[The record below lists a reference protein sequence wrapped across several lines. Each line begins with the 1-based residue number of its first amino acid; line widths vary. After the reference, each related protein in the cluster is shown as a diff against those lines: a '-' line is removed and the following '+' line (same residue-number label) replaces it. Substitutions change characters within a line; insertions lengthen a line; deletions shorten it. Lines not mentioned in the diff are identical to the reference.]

1 MRMDTGQHRLIT
13 VTAVTLGILAFIP
26 VIAQLGTL
34 MIRDYGYYS
43 HLALRNQTRSTSVTA
58 DRGVIY
64 DRNMNILA

>member
-1 MRMDTGQHRLIT
+1 MTRRMKKREYNRVRMDTGQHRRIT

-43 HLALRNQTRSTSVTA
+43 HLALRNQTEV
-58 DRGVIY
+58 
-64 DRNMNILA
+64 